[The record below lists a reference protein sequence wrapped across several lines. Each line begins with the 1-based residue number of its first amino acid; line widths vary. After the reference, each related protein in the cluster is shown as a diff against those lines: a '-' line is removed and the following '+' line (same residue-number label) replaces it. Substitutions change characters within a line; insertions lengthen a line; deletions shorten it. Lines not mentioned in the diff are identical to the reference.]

1 MRATILTALSLL
13 LLVPTAQAQIPP
25 ETVGS
30 ETMAPPEDNW
40 FISKSG
46 RGGYIYDA
54 ETGEMHGLLSL
65 SNRTPAVE
73 VSRERGEFYAA
84 EGYYSRGV
92 HGERTDIVAVYDF
105 ENLSPIA
112 EIEIPQKVEGQPV
125 RRHAGLTGNGRYF
138 LVFNMTPAQSVTVVD
153 VENRV
158 FVGEISTPGCAVIMP
173 VDDLAFMTICGDG
186 MLQLIQL
193 DEDGTET
200 NRVRGNSFFDVQVD
214 PVFDRP
220 EPTADGWWLVSH
232 EGKAFD
238 VSVDGSGIV
247 VSEAWDLLAGD
258 DQWRPGGRQLYSVH
272 APSGYAYILMH
283 EGGEYT
289 HYQPGTEIWVYD
301 INAQRRVERIE
312 LAAPASSLF
321 VTQSDEPKLIVA
333 DQEGGLHVYDA
344 VKLTVDRTIDD
355 PGPLGLIQGF

>member
-40 FISKSG
+40 FISKS
-46 RGGYIYDA
+46 RTAGYIYDA

-65 SNRTPAVE
+65 SNRTAAVE

-92 HGERTDIVAVYDF
+92 RGDRTDIVAVYDF

-112 EIEIPQKVEGQPV
+112 EIEIPQKVEAQPL

-153 VENRV
+153 VENRT
-158 FVGEISTPGCAVIMP
+158 FVGEVSTPGCAVIMP
-173 VDDLAFMTICGDG
+173 VDDLAFMTLCGDG
-186 MLQLIQL
+186 VLQLIQL
-193 DEDGTET
+193 GEDGTET
-200 NRVRGNSFFDVQVD
+200 NRVRGNRFFDVQVD

-220 EPTADGWWLVSH
+220 EPTADGWWLVSY

-238 VSVDGSGIV
+238 VSVDGSDVV
-247 VSEAWDLLAGD
+247 VSEAWDLLDGD
-258 DQWRPGGRQLYSVH
+258 DEWRPGGRQFYSVH

-283 EGGEYT
+283 RGGEYT
-289 HYQPGTEIWVYD
+289 HYQAGTEIWVYD

-312 LAAPASSLF
+312 LAAPASNLF

-344 VKLTVDRTIDD
+344 VKLTVDRTIDN
-355 PGPLGLIQGF
+355 PGPLGFILGF